1 MNIEKEIEGFYNA
14 QIDKYKP
21 AIIEELC
28 KFFGNKYR
36 PLIEERIKKYKVFY
50 SVKKEDLERCLTI
63 DELDD
68 EERKLI
74 EYFLDKLDIELS
86 DYAEDLRKTLEK
98 ALANDALDDEL
109 RNNIEYVLH
118 KLETDKSIFKND
130 LCIGKYG
137 EINEEDIKDMLKN
150 NSNFKTWASLKAC
163 IQKIIIY
170 DGSFNNGLDY
180 IRGLL
185 QFIGY
190 QKNSGKFIDPS
201 QTFKL
206 NVEIS
211 DFEFRTYSQIL
222 HYISIIILK
231 GLKEQG
237 IHDFLT
243 NKHLDKIDYEL
254 FDNPPLNKFMEYF
267 GDLLPTFV
275 FEPNKVI
282 EILEKENFTEFVLF
296 ITKEDF
302 DVDIDDVLERM
313 FEERIKHGTYTK
325 TVIEVPF
332 ILEAL
337 KSMRAKEEQER
348 LEESKIHSISILL
361 KYLEKYGNAKI
372 YFPTSNRNVN
382 IMISFDF
389 DNDGKLRVS
398 QNHVIFDKPYFNGK
412 NTFPYAKLKETIH
425 IFDYN
430 EKDYPVLIGQILHS
444 SLYNRI
450 LVETN
455 RRREAPEIQEDIT
468 RLYQLASSMLCFDTN
483 DFIMW
488 VKSSDNGETNLL
500 INKGLKHLKKDN
512 PNNKVMSLELK
523 INTFLK
529 KLNEVKSYWDN
540 MQNAKSEEEYQ
551 NACKAWHEL
560 SAIKRYQ

>member
-1 MNIEKEIEGFYNA
+1 MDVEREIEKFYNT

-21 AIIEELC
+21 TIIEKLC

-36 PLIEERIKKYKVFY
+36 PLIEERIKNYKVFY
-50 SVKKEDLERCLTI
+50 SVKREDLERCLTI

-74 EYFLDKLDIELS
+74 EYFLDKFDYLDKLDTE
-86 DYAEDLRKTLEK
+86 
-98 ALANDALDDEL
+98 ANDI
-109 RNNIEYVLH
+109 NNG
-118 KLETDKSIFKND
+118 TDKNVIND
-130 LCIGKYG
+130 NLCIGKYG
-137 EINEEDIKDMLKN
+137 EISEKDIKEMLAKDYI
-150 NSNFKTWASLKAC
+150 TRTYHSLYTS
-163 IQKIIIY
+163 IQKISVY
-170 DGSFNNGLDY
+170 NGAFNNGIDY

-185 QFIGY
+185 EFIGY
-190 QKNSGKFIDPS
+190 QNNLGKFINPRK
-201 QTFKL
+201 TFSL
-206 NVEIS
+206 NVEIP
-211 DFEFRTYSQIL
+211 DFEYDTYYKIL
-222 HYISIIILK
+222 NYISLMILK

-243 NKHLDKIDYEL
+243 NKYLDDVNYEL

-282 EILEKENFTEFVLF
+282 ELLGKENFTEFALF
-296 ITKEDF
+296 IAGEDLEI
-302 DVDIDDVLERM
+302 DIDDVLERM

-332 ILEAL
+332 ILKTL

-348 LEESKIHSISILL
+348 LEESKMHSISLIL
-361 KYLEKYGNAKI
+361 KYLEKYGYAKV
-372 YFPTSNRNVN
+372 YFPTYNQNVN
-382 IMISFDF
+382 LMISFAF
-389 DNDGKLRVS
+389 DNDGRLQVS
-398 QNHVIFDKPYFNGK
+398 QNHVIFDKSYFNGK
-412 NTFPYAKLKETIH
+412 NTFKDAKLKENIH
-425 IFDYN
+425 ILDYS

-444 SLYNRI
+444 SLYNRV

-455 RRREAPEIQEDIT
+455 RRRTAPKNQEDIT
-468 RLYQLASSMLCFDTN
+468 HLYQLTSSMLNLDTN

-488 VKSSDNGETNLL
+488 VKIGDDGETNLL
-500 INKGLKHLKKDN
+500 INKGLKHLEKDN
-512 PNNKVMSLELK
+512 PDDKVMSLELK

-540 MQNAKSEEEYQ
+540 MQNARNEEEYQ
-551 NACKAWHEL
+551 NACKAWNEL
-560 SAIKRYQ
+560 STIRR